1 MGDSR
6 DSLRGWGLER
16 PFVAMQKHGKCQGGR
31 EGCEVGLGLAARE
44 ATDASPCQDVVI
56 FQTMFN
62 DGKLEDAFE
71 ILELSESKVCEKH
84 SRN

>member
-1 MGDSR
+1 M
-6 DSLRGWGLER
+6 RGWGLER
-16 PFVAMQKHGKCQGGR
+16 PFVAMQKHGKCQGT
-31 EGCEVGLGLAARE
+31 GCEVGLGLAARE
-44 ATDASPCQDVVI
+44 ATDVCPCQDVAS